1 MEALQAYTCYRH
13 AYLGYTPCYGR
24 SYILPYG
31 SSVMAAR
38 LRQLPYAPLVW
49 KYTRNA
55 RQTLLGLV
63 ALGGSCGT
71 VWRPGLRYHTCL
83 LSSTYQLMTNSPTY
97 LPPSQP
103 LVLPPPNVNINV
115 TTLQAALAES
125 LEREQQARGT
135 RLLKG

>member
-1 MEALQAYTCYRH
+1 M
-13 AYLGYTPCYGR
+13 PD
-24 SYILPYG
+24 
-31 SSVMAAR
+31 
-38 LRQLPYAPLVW
+38 
-49 KYTRNA
+49 
-55 RQTLLGLV
+55 V
-63 ALGGSCGT
+63 AGLGGLGRKLRDSFAT
-71 VWRPGLRYHTCL
+71 SPSAGLRYHTCL

>member
-1 MEALQAYTCYRH
+1 MYVTHARRCWAWWSWEEAAGQFREQTRGRLALPSVPTK
-13 AYLGYTPCYGR
+13 YG
-24 SYILPYG
+24 
-31 SSVMAAR
+31 
-38 LRQLPYAPLVW
+38 
-49 KYTRNA
+49 
-55 RQTLLGLV
+55 
-63 ALGGSCGT
+63 
-71 VWRPGLRYHTCL
+71 
-83 LSSTYQLMTNSPTY
+83 TYQLMTNSPTY

>member
-1 MEALQAYTCYRH
+1 
-13 AYLGYTPCYGR
+13 
-24 SYILPYG
+24 
-31 SSVMAAR
+31 
-38 LRQLPYAPLVW
+38 
-49 KYTRNA
+49 
-55 RQTLLGLV
+55 
-63 ALGGSCGT
+63 
-71 VWRPGLRYHTCL
+71 
-83 LSSTYQLMTNSPTY
+83 MTNSPTY